1 MFTFDEH
8 YLSPHQHSDVAVST
22 VPHQYPDAA
31 APTIDDFHVPYN
43 DVKGQLDIVYKYVDF
58 TKARD
63 RHAQWLEKNMH
74 PADVMRRLKF
84 LYKKK
89 QLIVQIPTFRLI
101 YYVDQ
106 YSKKHPSSPMKL
118 LGILKIKNYD
128 EEAVIKSVCLPNMDK
143 KVIDQTSG
151 MVKVQDSES
160 DSDSASASASAS
172 QKNFEA
178 ALMKVQQYAKTR
190 LTQGLIQSWLDDRLS
205 VATVIVRLGLSPK
218 ALDTAYDFSRYKI
231 LVMYEINWNLQHRPK
246 TFTSLQANALMK
258 LWGYTLEDFKT
269 LHEKSDKESALS
281 LALKQWIRTQENGNA
296 NVSGKK
302 RKEREF

>member
-8 YLSPHQHSDVAVST
+8 YLSPHQHSDAAV
-22 VPHQYPDAA
+22 
-31 APTIDDFHVPYN
+31 PTIDEFHVPYN
-43 DVKGQLDIVYKYVDF
+43 DVKGQLDIVYKYLGATD
-58 TKARD
+58 ARD

-74 PADVMRRLKF
+74 PADVMRSTVKS
-84 LYKKK
+84 
-89 QLIVQIPTFRLI
+89 T
-101 YYVDQ
+101 
-106 YSKKHPSSPMKL
+106 PSPPIKL
-118 LGILKIKNYD
+118 LGVLKEEGYD

-143 KVIDQTSG
+143 EVIDQTSG

-160 DSDSASASASAS
+160 DSASAS

-178 ALMKVQQYAKTR
+178 ALIKVQQYAKTR
-190 LTQGLIQSWLDDRLS
+190 LTQELIQSWLGDRLS

-218 ALDTAYDFSRYKI
+218 ALDTGYDFSRYKI

-258 LWGYTLEDFKT
+258 LWGYTLKDFKIFY
-269 LHEKSDKESALS
+269 KQSDQESALS
-281 LALKQWIRTQENGNA
+281 LALAKWIRTQETGNA

-302 RKEREF
+302 RKERES